1 MRFDQT
7 IKQFQEEEKA
17 LERKQPKA
25 KSKAEKS
32 LEVTQKV
39 SVIKVGHKLVVTIP
53 AKWARLTGI
62 NKGDKLVLT
71 LCKEDSTS

>member
-1 MRFDQT
+1 MRRFDQT
-7 IKQFQEEEKA
+7 VKEYREEEKP

-39 SVIKVGHKLVVTIP
+39 SVIKVGNKLVVTIP
-53 AKWARLTGI
+53 AKWAKLAGI

-71 LCKEDSTS
+71 LCKGE